1 MMHILQ
7 KDYIVANICAYAIA
21 IASSFF
27 WNKTWVFK
35 SQEKSWHKEL
45 LLYLAAFGCAY
56 SLQFTFLY
64 SMVEF
69 LNMNKYLAQ
78 FLGLFIFGAT
88 NFIFNKL
95 LTFRKR

>member
-1 MMHILQ
+1 MMHILE
-7 KDYIVANICAYAIA
+7 KNYIAANVCAYTLA
-21 IASSFF
+21 IASSFV

-35 SQEKSWHKEL
+35 SHEKSWQREL

-56 SLQFTFLY
+56 SLQFAFLY

-69 LNMNKYLAQ
+69 VGLNKYLAQ